1 MVFRA
6 AEAAALAIGA
16 SRDEA
21 TMLAT
26 AALRPG
32 LAGSPLWYALPP
44 SAAPSA
50 SAPLAELLEYCATAV
65 AAPRDV
71 AGLGAVVGLIH
82 EIYVAHGWAV
92 AAAHAAVGARALP
105 DQLAAT
111 VTERARARF
120 VVETERLVAACAPD
134 LAALV
139 AIAAVPPAGDLVR
152 GTLAKLI
159 ETFAV
164 TAPAASTPEAT
175 LDEVAALF
183 AIELPP
189 APAIADDDRD
199 LDDILVSL
207 HELGRHE
214 CSWESVEEWAM
225 GDPLIFAKAVTRG
238 RGFADLTGVLERVRG
253 ELAELVTDLVA
264 DTWRD
269 AVDHARRAAV
279 MVAPAPLAD
288 AILDLADAAA
298 ARAAERLGA
307 IARTQWQGGR
317 AESIA
322 AVCAELL
329 GDPRDISTL
338 WEAHA
343 PAIRAAL
350 EHL

>member
-26 AALRPG
+26 AALRPS
-32 LAGSPLWYALPP
+32 LAGSPLWYALSP

-71 AGLGAVVGLIH
+71 AGLGALVGLIH
-82 EIYVAHGWAV
+82 EVYAAHGWAV

-105 DQLAAT
+105 DRLAAT
-111 VTERARARF
+111 VTERARERF
-120 VVETERLVAACAPD
+120 IVETASVVAACPPD

-159 ETFAV
+159 ETFALM
-164 TAPAASTPEAT
+164 APTASTPEAT
-175 LDEVAALF
+175 LDEVAGLF

-189 APAIADDDRD
+189 AAVAEVVDSD
-199 LDDILVSL
+199 LDDVLVSL

-214 CSWESVEEWAM
+214 WSWESVEDWTT
-225 GDPLIFAKAVTRG
+225 GDPLMFAKAVTRG
-238 RGFADLTGVLERVRG
+238 RGFTELTGVLERVRG
-253 ELAELVTDLVA
+253 ELAELVTDLVT

-269 AVDHARRAAV
+269 AVERARDAAAIAAAV
-279 MVAPAPLAD
+279 PLAD

-317 AESIA
+317 AESIT

-329 GDPRDISTL
+329 GDPRDVSTL
-338 WEAHA
+338 WEAHV
-343 PAIRAAL
+343 PAIRIAL
-350 EHL
+350 EHA

>member
-26 AALRPG
+26 AALRPS
-32 LAGSPLWYALPP
+32 LAGSPLWYALLP
-44 SAAPSA
+44 SPAPSA

-71 AGLGAVVGLIH
+71 AGLGALVGLIH
-82 EIYVAHGWAV
+82 EIYAAHGWAV

-105 DQLAAT
+105 DRLAAT
-111 VTERARARF
+111 VTERARERF
-120 VVETERLVAACAPD
+120 IVETANVVAACPPD

-159 ETFAV
+159 ETFALM
-164 TAPAASTPEAT
+164 APRGEHARGDDRRSRGAVRDRA
-175 LDEVAALF
+175 
-183 AIELPP
+183 PP
-189 APAIADDDRD
+189 APVIAEPLAD
-199 LDDILVSL
+199 LDDVLVSL

-214 CSWESVEEWAM
+214 WSWESVEDWTT
-225 GDPLIFAKAVTRG
+225 GDPLMFAKAVTRG
-238 RGFADLTGVLERVRG
+238 RGFAELTGVLERVRG
-253 ELAELVTDLVA
+253 ELAERVTDLVA

-269 AVDHARRAAV
+269 AVDRARDAAV
-279 MVAPAPLAD
+279 IAAPAPLAD

-307 IARTQWQGGR
+307 IVRTQWQGGH
-317 AESIA
+317 AESIT

-338 WEAHA
+338 WEAHV
-343 PAIRAAL
+343 PAIRIAL
-350 EHL
+350 EHG